1 MSWCVNKQVWPQYQQ
16 KLIKG
21 NSMETFNAFDQQI
34 ICENQCLF
42 QALITVHF
50 DNKFSNKV
58 VDQIRQ
64 QEQRN

>member
-1 MSWCVNKQVWPQYQQ
+1 
-16 KLIKG
+16 
-21 NSMETFNAFDQQI
+21 METFNAFDQQI

>member
-1 MSWCVNKQVWPQYQQ
+1 
-16 KLIKG
+16 
-21 NSMETFNAFDQQI
+21 METFNAFDAFDQQI